1 MSEPKKQSFALLVML
16 LGLLTTV
23 GPMALDP
30 FLPATTAIASH
41 FQVDYGM
48 ISLSLTA
55 IFFGNALGQIFW
67 GPVSDRFGRKS
78 IILLAISLYLIS
90 TLGCAWAPNI
100 WTIITWRFLQGF
112 VFASGRIVAA
122 AAARDVYEREQLG
135 KMLSYTLMI
144 GGVISLFT
152 SPTSGFLV
160 DRFGWQS
167 AFYMMA
173 VFAALILILFT
184 FFFRETLVEKD
195 YNAINPADLFL
206 NFTDIIKNRVF
217 LIYVACGGFMLL
229 ALVAFLNSSSS
240 ILIGSFGVSRLTY
253 GLMFSAVTT
262 GFIIASIVGGRIV
275 HRLGINKLILIGA
288 IFGFLGAT
296 VMFGLAVGGLNH
308 PLAVMLPMF
317 FIMAAFSLLVP
328 PATAGA
334 LSPFS
339 RRAGAAASLQG
350 FLQNL
355 LGAFGSAFLA
365 LFSNET
371 AIPMAS
377 VMVTATFLALAV
389 YVLLIRKL
397 EK

>member
-1 MSEPKKQSFALLVML
+1 
-16 LGLLTTV
+16 
-23 GPMALDP
+23 
-30 FLPATTAIASH
+30 
-41 FQVDYGM
+41 
-48 ISLSLTA
+48 
-55 IFFGNALGQIFW
+55 
-67 GPVSDRFGRKS
+67 
-78 IILLAISLYLIS
+78 
-90 TLGCAWAPNI
+90 
-100 WTIITWRFLQGF
+100 
-112 VFASGRIVAA
+112 
-122 AAARDVYEREQLG
+122 
-135 KMLSYTLMI
+135 
-144 GGVISLFT
+144 
-152 SPTSGFLV
+152 
-160 DRFGWQS
+160 
-167 AFYMMA
+167 
-173 VFAALILILFT
+173 
-184 FFFRETLVEKD
+184 
-195 YNAINPADLFL
+195 
-206 NFTDIIKNRVF
+206 
-217 LIYVACGGFMLL
+217 MLL

-328 PATAGA
+328 PAAAGA